1 MPAYALLMLH
11 RSTHALPSGARRGC
25 VRAVAAGAG
34 RVGAAALASAWLHLA
49 SAGAASAAAVVVVTV
64 QDPTGAAV
72 AGAEGLV
79 MTGAQAMVATA
90 VSATDGTLR
99 LTGIPVGHYVL
110 AVRAAGFGI
119 TRIPL
124 EIGISGEQAITV
136 VLQVAGLSEDVTVTA
151 EAGRVEAVERSPQ
164 AVNVISADLI
174 AERTRTV
181 VAQAVAEEVGV
192 QLQRTSPTIAGVFV
206 RGLTGNK
213 VNIFV
218 DGVRYSTGAQRG
230 GISTFLD
237 LIEPTGLE
245 RIEILR
251 GPNSAQY
258 GSDALGGSVQFLS
271 RTPALSPDGRPRMSG
286 MLGLAA
292 GSADRLGGANLAG
305 SYSRAR
311 FAGTVNLAARRAG
324 EMRPGG
330 GIDSHAAV
338 TRFFGLGSDRLMPDR
353 LPDTGFTQYGGTA
366 RANWS
371 PGSGSQVVLHYTRSR
386 QDKGRRYDQ
395 LLGGDGNLL
404 ADLRGLTLDL
414 FYARLERM
422 GAGPFD
428 HASLTYSVNSQR
440 EERVNQG
447 GNGNP
452 RATITFEPERTTV
465 HGVNGIVSKALS
477 ARQTLQL
484 GGDLYL
490 EGVHARSTALN
501 PLTGARST
509 RRGRV
514 PDGVSY
520 SHGGGYAQT
529 FYDAAPDRLRL
540 HGSVRMS
547 TAGYEARAEGSPVV
561 DGAPLWPDDH
571 LRNTNAAFRAGVLAT
586 PGEGWNLAVNLSRG
600 YRAPHITDLGTLGL
614 TGAGF
619 EIAAFD
625 VAGLGATV
633 GTSAGRAAV
642 SAGDAVGQVKAEHS
656 LSSDLVV
663 RYRTRQFRTELS
675 VFSNTIHGNIE
686 KQALILPPGAVGLLL
701 GGQPVVQQAAGGA
714 VFVAASS
721 NPVLVRANLDAARVR
736 GFEGTLEWKPSRSL
750 AFGTVVTWLR
760 AHDVST
766 GAPPN
771 IEGGTPAPEGYLTV
785 RYIAPSARWWIE
797 PYVHAAAR
805 QPRLSS
811 LDLEDRRTGATRSRT
826 SISNFFLNG
835 ATVRGWIA
843 PGRDLSL
850 GTPDDVLTVTG
861 ETLEQIQ
868 DRVLGAGVPS
878 APLFTAVRGYVTAG
892 IRAGARAGR
901 HEVFIDA
908 ENLGDTNYR
917 GISWGIDAPG
927 RGVSMKYVLRL
938 E

>member
-1 MPAYALLMLH
+1 M
-11 RSTHALPSGARRGC
+11 
-25 VRAVAAGAG
+25 
-34 RVGAAALASAWLHLA
+34 AAAIAAAWLTLA
-49 SAGAASAAAVVVVTV
+49 TAATASAAEVVVVTV
-64 QDPTGAAV
+64 QDATGAAI
-72 AGAEGLV
+72 AGAEGRVRTAAQTMLV
-79 MTGAQAMVATA
+79 AA
-90 VSATDGTLR
+90 VSASDGTLR
-99 LTGIPVGHYVL
+99 LSGVPAGRHVL
-110 AVRAAGFGI
+110 EVHAAGFGV
-119 TRIPL
+119 TRVPL
-124 EIGISGEQAITV
+124 DVGVSGEQAVTV
-136 VLQVAGLSEDVTVTA
+136 VLQLAGLNEDVTVTA
-151 EAGRVEAVERSPQ
+151 EAGRVETVERSPQ

-174 AERTRTV
+174 AKRTRTV
-181 VAQAVAEEVGV
+181 VAQAVTEEAGV
-192 QLQRTSPTIAGVFV
+192 QLQQTSPTIAGIFV

-213 VNIFV
+213 VNVFV

-245 RIEILR
+245 RMEILR

-271 RTPALSPDGRPRMSG
+271 RTPTLSPNGRPRMSG

-311 FAGTVNLAARRAG
+311 FAATINVAARHTG

-330 GIDSHAAV
+330 GLDSHAAV
-338 TRFFGLGSDRLMPDR
+338 TRFFGIASDRLMAER
-353 LPDTGFTQYGGTA
+353 LPDTGFSQYGGTA
-366 RANWS
+366 RAHWS
-371 PGSGSQVVLHYTRSR
+371 PGGDSQVVLYYTRSR
-386 QDKGRRYDQ
+386 QEEGRRYDQ

-414 FYARLERM
+414 FYARVERIR
-422 GAGPFD
+422 AGPFD
-428 HASLTYSVNSQR
+428 RASLTYSVNSQR

-465 HGVNGIVSKALS
+465 HGVNGFVSKALS

-484 GGDLYL
+484 GGDVYV
-490 EGVHARSTALN
+490 EGVDAPSTALN
-501 PLTGARST
+501 PVTGARST

-529 FYDAAPDRLRL
+529 FYDAVPDRLRV
-540 HGSVRMS
+540 HGSVRVN
-547 TAGYEARAEGSPVV
+547 TVRYEARAADSPLVN
-561 DGAPLWPDDH
+561 GAPLWPDDY

-586 PGEGWNLAVNLSRG
+586 PGAGWNVALNVSRG

-619 EIAAFD
+619 EVASFD
-625 VAGLGATV
+625 VVGLGATV

-642 SAGDAVGQVKAEHS
+642 STGDPVEQVRAEDS
-656 LSSDLVV
+656 LSYDVVV
-663 RYRTRQFRTELS
+663 RYRARQFRTELS
-675 VFSNTIHGNIE
+675 VFSNTIHENIE
-686 KQALILPPGAVGLLL
+686 KQALILPAGAVGLLL

-721 NPVLVRANLDAARVR
+721 NPVLVRANVTAARVQ
-736 GFEGTLEWKPSRSL
+736 GFEGTLEWKPSRTL

-760 AHDVST
+760 TRDLST

-785 RYIAPSARWWIE
+785 RFVAPSTRWWVE

-811 LDLEDRRTGATRSRT
+811 LDLEDRRTGATRSRS
-826 SISNFFLNG
+826 SISSFFLNG
-835 ATVRGWIA
+835 ATARGWVS
-843 PGRDLSL
+843 PGSDDLP
-850 GTPDDVLTVTG
+850 GTADDVLAVTG
-861 ETLEQIQ
+861 ETLAEIQ
-868 DRVLGAGVPS
+868 NRVLGAGVIS
-878 APLFTAVRGYVTAG
+878 APLFTAVPGYVTAG
-892 IRAGARAGR
+892 IRGGVRAGR

-908 ENLGDTNYR
+908 QNLGDTNYR
-917 GISWGIDAPG
+917 GISWGVDAPG

>member
-1 MPAYALLMLH
+1 MPANPVRML
-11 RSTHALPSGARRGC
+11 SASLPAVPSGARRTC
-25 VRAVAAGAG
+25 VRPGTGGVVRVATAAM
-34 RVGAAALASAWLHLA
+34 AALWLHLA
-49 SAGAASAAAVVVVTV
+49 TAGTASAAAVVVTV
-64 QDPTGAAV
+64 RDPTGAAV
-72 AGAEGLV
+72 SGAQGRVL
-79 MTGAQAMVATA
+79 TGAQAMLAVA

-99 LTGIPVGHYVL
+99 LTGLPGGRYVL
-110 AVRAAGFGI
+110 EVHAAGFGV
-119 TRIPL
+119 TRVPL
-124 EIGISGEQAITV
+124 EVGTSGDEAVTV

-151 EAGRVEAVERSPQ
+151 EAGRVEAVDRSPH
-164 AVNVISADLI
+164 AVNVISPDLI
-174 AERTRTV
+174 AKRTRTV
-181 VAQAVAEEVGV
+181 VAQAVAEEAGV

-213 VNIFV
+213 VNVFV

-230 GISTFLD
+230 GISTFFD
-237 LIEPTGLE
+237 MIEPTGLE

-271 RTPALSPDGRPRMSG
+271 RTPTLSPDGGPRIAG

-311 FAGTVNLAARRAG
+311 FAATVNVAARQTG
-324 EMRPGG
+324 EIRPGG

-338 TRFFGLGSDRLMPDR
+338 TRFFGIASDRLMPGR
-353 LPDTGFTQYGGTA
+353 LPDTGFSQYGGTA
-366 RANWS
+366 RAHWS
-371 PGSGSQVVLHYTRSR
+371 PGSESQIVLHYTRSR
-386 QDKGRRYDQ
+386 QDRGRRYDQ
-395 LLGGDGNLL
+395 LLGGDGNLV

-422 GAGPFD
+422 SAGPFD
-428 HASLTYSVNSQR
+428 RASLTYSVNSQR

-465 HGVNGIVSKALS
+465 HGVNGIVSKELS

-484 GGDLYL
+484 GGDMYV
-490 EGVHARSTALN
+490 EGVDAQSTALN

-514 PDGVSY
+514 PDAVSY

-529 FYDAAPDRLRL
+529 FYDALPDRLRL
-540 HGSVRMS
+540 HGSVRLN
-547 TAGYEARAEGSPVV
+547 AVRYEARAADSPLVN
-561 DGAPLWPDDH
+561 GAPLWPDDS
-571 LRNTNAAFRAGVLAT
+571 LRDTNAAFRMGVLAM
-586 PGEGWNLAVNLSRG
+586 PGDRWTVAANVSRG

-619 EIAAFD
+619 EVASFD

-642 SAGDAVGQVKAEHS
+642 STGDAVEQVRAEHS
-656 LSSDLVV
+656 VSSDLVV
-663 RYRTRQFRTELS
+663 RYRARLFRTELS
-675 VFSNTIHGNIE
+675 VFSNTIHDNIE
-686 KQALILPPGAVGLLL
+686 KQAVILPTGAVGLLL
-701 GGQPVVQQAAGGA
+701 GGQPVVQQAPGGA

-721 NPVLVRANLDAARVR
+721 NPVLVRANLASARVQ
-736 GFEGTLEWKPSRSL
+736 GFEGTLEWNPSRTL
-750 AFGTVVTWLR
+750 AFGTVLTWLR
-760 AHDVST
+760 ARELST

-785 RYIAPSARWWIE
+785 RYVAPGTRWWVE

-805 QPRLSS
+805 QARLSS
-811 LDLEDRRTGATRSRT
+811 LDLEDRRTGATRSRS
-826 SISNFFLNG
+826 SISSFFLNG
-835 ATVRGWIA
+835 ATARGWVS
-843 PGRDLSL
+843 PGSDHVP
-850 GTPDDVLTVTG
+850 GTPDDVLAVTG
-861 ETLEQIQ
+861 ETLAQIQ
-868 DRVLGAGVPS
+868 DRVLGPGITS

-892 IRAGARAGR
+892 IRGGVRAGR
-901 HEVFIDA
+901 HEVFIDV

-917 GISWGIDAPG
+917 GISWGVDAPG
-927 RGVSMKYVLRL
+927 RGVSIKYVLRL

>member
-1 MPAYALLMLH
+1 M
-11 RSTHALPSGARRGC
+11 
-25 VRAVAAGAG
+25 
-34 RVGAAALASAWLHLA
+34 LASA
-49 SAGAASAAAVVVVTV
+49 
-64 QDPTGAAV
+64 
-72 AGAEGLV
+72 
-79 MTGAQAMVATA
+79 
-90 VSATDGTLR
+90 VSASDGTLR
-99 LTGIPVGHYVL
+99 LAGLPAGRYVL
-110 AVRAAGFGI
+110 EVHAASFEV
-119 TRIPL
+119 TRVPL
-124 EIGISGEQAITV
+124 DVGPSGEQAVTI

-151 EAGRVEAVERSPQ
+151 EAGRAEAVERSPQ

-174 AERTRTV
+174 AVRTRTV
-181 VAQAVAEEVGV
+181 VAQAVAEEAGV

-213 VNIFV
+213 VNVFV

-230 GISTFLD
+230 GINTFLD

-245 RIEILR
+245 GIEILR

-271 RTPALSPDGRPRMSG
+271 RTPILASDGRPRVSG

-292 GSADRLGGANLAG
+292 GTADRVGGANLVG

-311 FAGTVNLAARRAG
+311 FAATVNVAARQAG

-338 TRFFGLGSDRLMPDR
+338 TRFFGVRSDRLMAER
-353 LPDTGFTQYGGTA
+353 LPDTGFRQYGGTA

-414 FYARLERM
+414 FYARFERI
-422 GAGPFD
+422 GAGAFD
-428 HASLTYSVNSQR
+428 HAAVTYSANSQG

-452 RATITFEPERTTV
+452 RATVTFEPERTTV
-465 HGVNGIVSKALS
+465 HGINGIVSKALS

-484 GGDLYL
+484 GGDVYI
-490 EGVHARSTALN
+490 EGVDARSTALD
-501 PLTGARST
+501 PVTGARST

-514 PDGVSY
+514 PDRVSY
-520 SHGGGYAQT
+520 THGGGFAQT
-529 FYDAAPDRLRL
+529 FYDAVPDRLRL
-540 HGSVRMS
+540 HGSMRVN
-547 TAGYEARAEGSPVV
+547 TARYEARAADSPLVN
-561 DGAPLWPDDH
+561 GAPLWPDDH
-571 LRNTNAAFRAGVLAT
+571 LRNTSVAFRAGVLAT
-586 PGEGWNLAVNLSRG
+586 AGDRWNVVLNVSRG

-619 EIAAFD
+619 EVAAFD

-642 SAGDAVGQVKAEHS
+642 STGDAVEQVHAEHS
-656 LSSDLVV
+656 LSTDLVV

-701 GGQPVVQQAAGGA
+701 GGQPVVQQATGGA

-721 NPVLVRANLDAARVR
+721 NPVLVRANLEAARVQ
-736 GFEGTLEWKPSRSL
+736 GLEGTLEWKPSRTL
-750 AFGTVVTWLR
+750 TLGTVVTWLR
-760 AHDVST
+760 ARDVST
-766 GAPPN
+766 GRPPN
-771 IEGGTPAPEGYLTV
+771 IEGGTPAPDTYFTL
-785 RYIAPSARWWIE
+785 RYVAPSARWWVE

-805 QPRLSS
+805 QSRLSS
-811 LDLEDRRTGATRSRT
+811 LDLEDRRTGATRSRS
-826 SISNFFLNG
+826 SISSFFLNG
-835 ATVRGWIA
+835 ATARGWIA

-850 GTPDDVLTVTG
+850 GTPDDVLAVTG
-861 ETLEQIQ
+861 ETLAQIQ
-868 DRVLGAGVPS
+868 ARVLGEGVTS
-878 APLFTAVRGYVTAG
+878 APLFTAVRGYVTSG
-892 IRAGARAGR
+892 IRGGARAGR

-908 ENLGDTNYR
+908 ENLGDSNYR
-917 GISWGIDAPG
+917 GISWGVDAPG
-927 RGVSMKYVLRL
+927 RGLSVKYVLRL
-938 E
+938 Q

>member
-1 MPAYALLMLH
+1 MRTAAAAP
-11 RSTHALPSGARRGC
+11 
-25 VRAVAAGAG
+25 VRVAAGA
-34 RVGAAALASAWLHLA
+34 VAAAWLSLAF
-49 SAGAASAAAVVVVTV
+49 AGIASAAAPVVVTV
-64 QDPTGAAV
+64 QDTTGAAI
-72 AGAEGLV
+72 AGAEARVL
-79 MTGAQAMVATA
+79 TGNQGMLAGA
-90 VSATDGTLR
+90 VSGRDGTLR
-99 LTGIPVGHYVL
+99 LTGLPEGRYVL
-110 AVRAAGFGI
+110 EVHRVGFGV
-119 TRIPL
+119 TRVPL
-124 EIGISGEQAITV
+124 DVGASGEQAVTV

-164 AVNVISADLI
+164 PVNVISADLI

-181 VAQAVAEEVGV
+181 VAQAFAEEAGV

-271 RTPALSPDGRPRMSG
+271 RTPTFSPDGRARMSG
-286 MLGLAA
+286 MLGLSA

-305 SYSRAR
+305 SYSRSR
-311 FAGTVNLAARRAG
+311 FAATINVAARRTG

-338 TRFFGLGSDRLMPDR
+338 TRFFGITSNRLMAER
-353 LPDTGFTQYGGTA
+353 LPDTGFSQYGGTA
-366 RANWS
+366 RAHWS
-371 PGSGSQVVLHYTRSR
+371 PGSESQVVLHYTRSR
-386 QDKGRRYDQ
+386 QDDGRRYDQ

-414 FYARLERM
+414 FYARVERM
-422 GAGPFD
+422 SAGAFD
-428 HASLTYSVNSQR
+428 HVSLTYSVNSQR

-465 HGVNGIVSKALS
+465 HGVNGIVSKTLS

-484 GGDLYL
+484 GGDMYV
-490 EGVHARSTALN
+490 EGVDAPSTALN
-501 PLTGARST
+501 PVTGARST

-514 PDGVSY
+514 PDAVRYG
-520 SHGGGYAQT
+520 HGGGYAQT
-529 FYDAAPDRLRL
+529 FFDAVPDRLRL
-540 HGSVRMS
+540 HGSVRVN
-547 TAGYEARAEGSPVV
+547 TARYDARAADSPLVN
-561 DGAPLWPDDH
+561 GLPLWPDDH
-571 LRNTNAAFRAGVLAT
+571 MRNTDAAFRAGVLAT
-586 PGEGWNLAVNLSRG
+586 PGDGWNVAANVSRG

-619 EIAAFD
+619 EVASFD
-625 VAGLGATV
+625 VTGLGATI

-642 SAGDAVGQVKAEHS
+642 STGDAVEQVRAEHS
-656 LSSDLVV
+656 LSADLVL
-663 RYRTRQFRTELS
+663 RYRARQLRTELS
-675 VFSNTIHGNIE
+675 VFSNTIHDNIE
-686 KQALILPPGAVGLLL
+686 KQALILPPGAVGLLV

-721 NPVLVRANLDAARVR
+721 NPVLVRANLASARVQ
-736 GFEGTLEWKPSRSL
+736 GVEGTLEWTPWRTL
-750 AFGTVVTWLR
+750 AIGTVVTWLR
-760 AHDVST
+760 ARDLST

-785 RYIAPSARWWIE
+785 RYVAPGTRWWVE

-805 QPRLSS
+805 QPHLSS
-811 LDLEDRRTGATRSRT
+811 LDLEDRRTGATRSRS
-826 SISNFFLNG
+826 SISSFFLNG
-835 ATVRGWIA
+835 ATARGWVS
-843 PGRDLSL
+843 PGSDRSP
-850 GTPDDVLTVTG
+850 GTPDDVLAVTG
-861 ETLEQIQ
+861 ETLAQIQ
-868 DRVLGAGVPS
+868 DRVLGPGVTF
-878 APLFTAVRGYVTAG
+878 APLFTALPGYVTAG
-892 IRAGARAGR
+892 IRGGVRAGR

-917 GISWGIDAPG
+917 GISWGVDAPG
-927 RGVSMKYVLRL
+927 RGVSIKYLLRL